1 MYEIGALVRQ
11 LTLTRPGLLALLTLS
26 TGVLKACD
34 PNSSKVSSALVSVG
48 NVGKFLRDIVP
59 ISTESL
65 CRNLF
70 NFHSSLDTKDSLVSP
85 PEAICL
91 DC

>member
-1 MYEIGALVRQ
+1 MRQ

-26 TGVLKACD
+26 AGVLKACD

-48 NVGKFLRDIVP
+48 NFGKFLLDVVP
-59 ISTESL
+59 TESL

-70 NFHSSLDTKDSLVSP
+70 NFHSSSDTKDSLVSP

-91 DC
+91 CLVNQQ